1 MMVTQACEYSKK
13 HHIVHFK
20 WMNFMAC
27 VLYLNKILNFFVTSF
42 TSIFQIFYSPGPW
55 DCYAKISS
63 HIVQQV
69 TDHLLTF
76 LVFFLSSLV

>member
-1 MMVTQACEYSKK
+1 MVTQACEYSKK

-42 TSIFQIFYSPGPW
+42 TSIFQIFYSPGP
-55 DCYAKISS
+55 
-63 HIVQQV
+63 
-69 TDHLLTF
+69 
-76 LVFFLSSLV
+76 